1 MGYFF
6 IIKEKLLLKRIFE
19 IKFRYFKKIR
29 HFVKLGLSIYKLISL
44 NLWVLS
50 SISNFTNKNVFYIII
65 FEKGN

>member
-19 IKFRYFKKIR
+19 IKFKFFQKIRYFI
-29 HFVKLGLSIYKLISL
+29 KLGLSIYKLISL